1 MMSLPENLADRLA
14 RVQPAFDAAPD
25 EDTDRFAPPPDG
37 EYQTLVHEF
46 DFFEGG
52 DPKQAYM
59 KIRFQV
65 VHHPEQAGRF
75 CEIVY
80 TLEDPDR
87 ISYLRRDLARLGE
100 DTSRFDLACEL
111 TTGAL
116 QARLLDTPVLVR
128 VKTGTKINPKTGT
141 PYVSVYVQRRLGDPN
156 RSARRDLER
165 TGASDVP
172 GAAPGEFVHPHQ
184 TPYQT
189 PGQTSLDDVPF
200 TGDEPVSEGARNQE
214 AHLRELGC
222 ICENPLAVETR
233 LAAGNVDCPIPGHAP
248 F

>member
-1 MMSLPENLADRLA
+1 MSLPENLADRLA

-25 EDTDRFAPPPDG
+25 EGPSMFDPPPDG
-37 EYQTLVHEF
+37 EYQTLLHEF

-52 DPKQAYM
+52 EPRQAYM

-87 ISYLRRDLARLGE
+87 ISYLRADLHKLGE
-100 DTSRFDLACEL
+100 DTSRFDLAREI

-128 VKTGTKINPKTGT
+128 VKTGSKMNPKTGR
-141 PYVSVYVQRRLGDPN
+141 PYVGVYVQRRLGDPD
-156 RSARRDLER
+156 RTARRDLER

-172 GAAPGEFVHPHQ
+172 EPAANEFVHPEQ
-184 TPYQT
+184 A
-189 PGQTSLDDVPF
+189 SLDDVPF
-200 TGDEPVSEGARNQE
+200 TGEEPAPEGQRNQE
-214 AHLRELGC
+214 AHLRRLGC
-222 ICENPLAVETR
+222 VCDDPVKVE
-233 LAAGNVDCPIPGHAP
+233 LKQSVGDIDCPLPGHAP

>member
-1 MMSLPENLADRLA
+1 MSLPENLADRLA

-25 EDTDRFAPPPDG
+25 EGPSQFDPPPDG
-37 EYQTLVHEF
+37 EYQTLLHEF

-52 DPKQAYM
+52 EPRQAYM

-87 ISYLRRDLARLGE
+87 ISYLRADLHKLGE
-100 DTSRFDLACEL
+100 DTSRFDLAREI

-128 VKTGTKINPKTGT
+128 VKTGSKMNPKTGR
-141 PYVSVYVQRRLGDPN
+141 PYVGVYVQRRLGDPD
-156 RSARRDLER
+156 RTARRDLER

-172 GAAPGEFVHPHQ
+172 GAAAGEFVHPEQ
-184 TPYQT
+184 A
-189 PGQTSLDDVPF
+189 SLDDVPF
-200 TGDEPVSEGARNQE
+200 TGEEPAPEGQRNQE
-214 AHLRELGC
+214 AHLRRLGC
-222 ICENPLAVETR
+222 VCEDPVKVE
-233 LAAGNVDCPIPGHAP
+233 LKQSVGDIDCPLPGHAP

>member
-1 MMSLPENLADRLA
+1 MSPIDNLADRLA

-25 EDTDRFAPPPDG
+25 EGPSQFDPPPDG
-37 EYQTLVHEF
+37 EYQTLLHEF

-87 ISYLRRDLARLGE
+87 ISYLRADLHKLGE
-100 DTSRFDLACEL
+100 DTSRFDLAREI

-128 VKTGTKINPKTGT
+128 VKTGSKMNPKTGR
-141 PYVSVYVQRRLGDPN
+141 PYVGVYVQRRLGDPD
-156 RSARRDLER
+156 RTARRDLER

-172 GAAPGEFVHPHQ
+172 EAAAGEFVHPEQ
-184 TPYQT
+184 A
-189 PGQTSLDDVPF
+189 SLDDVPF
-200 TGDEPVSEGARNQE
+200 TGTEPVGEGLRNQE
-214 AHLRELGC
+214 ARLRELGC
-222 ICENPLAVETR
+222 ICEEPYAVEVKR
-233 LAAGNVDCPIPGHAP
+233 AVGHVDCPLPGHAP

>member
-1 MMSLPENLADRLA
+1 MSPIDNLADRLA

-25 EDTDRFAPPPDG
+25 EGPSMFDPPPDG
-37 EYQTLVHEF
+37 EYQTLLHEF

-87 ISYLRRDLARLGE
+87 ISYLRADLHKLGE
-100 DTSRFDLACEL
+100 DTASFDLAREI

-116 QARLLDTPVLVR
+116 
-128 VKTGTKINPKTGT
+128 
-141 PYVSVYVQRRLGDPN
+141 
-156 RSARRDLER
+156 
-165 TGASDVP
+165 
-172 GAAPGEFVHPHQ
+172 
-184 TPYQT
+184 
-189 PGQTSLDDVPF
+189 
-200 TGDEPVSEGARNQE
+200 
-214 AHLRELGC
+214 
-222 ICENPLAVETR
+222 
-233 LAAGNVDCPIPGHAP
+233 
-248 F
+248 

>member
-1 MMSLPENLADRLA
+1 MSPIDNLADRLA
-14 RVQPAFDAAPD
+14 RVQGAFDAAPD
-25 EDTDRFAPPPDG
+25 EGPSLFDPPPDG
-37 EYQTLVHEF
+37 EYQTLLHEF

-52 DPKQAYM
+52 DPRQAYM

-87 ISYLRRDLARLGE
+87 ISYLRADLHKLGE
-100 DTSRFDLACEL
+100 DTSRFDLAREI

-128 VKTGTKINPKTGT
+128 VKTGSKTNPKTGK
-141 PYVSVYVQRRLGDPN
+141 PYVGVYVQRRLGDPD

-165 TGASDVP
+165 NGTSDVP
-172 GAAPGEFVHPHQ
+172 EPAADEFVHPQ
-184 TPYQT
+184 
-189 PGQTSLDDVPF
+189 QTSLDDVPF
-200 TGDEPVSEGARNQE
+200 TGQEPEPKGQRNQE
-214 AHLRELGC
+214 ANLRELGC
-222 ICENPLAVETR
+222 VCEDPVKVELKQAV
-233 LAAGNVDCPIPGHAP
+233 GHVDCPLPGHAP